1 MILTQERKSEER
13 KVTVY
18 ANGFVENGRVLWL
31 FQVHENRRLIGGNFG
46 EFTNSNGFGKE
57 QAVLYA
63 LAQAY
68 QWQKENADKFRV
80 TLICCA
86 DRSPRILKR
95 RRAA

>member
-1 MILTQERKSEER
+1 MILAQERKSRER

-18 ANGFVENGRVLWL
+18 ANGFVEDERVLWL
-31 FQVHENRRLIGGNFG
+31 FQVHENRRLVDSDFG
-46 EFTNSNGFGKE
+46 EFTNSYNFGKE

-63 LAQAY
+63 LAQAHR
-68 QWQKENADKFRV
+68 WQKANADKFRV

-86 DRSPRILKR
+86 DRSPGVLRR